1 MKYMSDNMNYN
12 PNEMQDSPESSGGGY
27 GQPSQPNQPPNGNP
41 YVWQAPPQQEGK
53 GYQPPFTQQPGQ
65 GWGNPRAGSGAGPEK
80 EKEPYQWNYA
90 EYEQAQAAAVKPRKK
105 RKGLMVFGILL
116 GTVLAASVLV
126 FAGVGIYSTFVPA
139 PSDTAQLPD
148 DQQTVRVPASDLPSI
163 TLNNKP
169 QNVPD
174 EQLSN
179 GRLTTEQI
187 VEKIQP
193 SIVAI
198 TTYFETQGYSGQ
210 GLGSGIIMR
219 EDGYIVTNAHVV
231 ENAQGITV
239 ILSDAETKYEGR
251 VVGIDT
257 KTDLAVIKVDATG
270 LAPAEFGNSE
280 ETKVGE
286 KVLAIGSPQS
296 LEFAG
301 SVTQGIVSGLNRT
314 LTARDDLGSMTTYS
328 NLIQT
333 DAAINSGNSGGALVN
348 EYGQVIGINSAKVI
362 ATGSDGMGFAIPTS
376 EAKPIIDD
384 LIQYGRVT
392 GRVMLGI
399 TASAVDEVRARLN
412 QWPTGLLVQSTE
424 EGSDIS
430 KKGVVPNDII
440 TKADGQELDGFQSLS
455 DVLDGKKPGDTVELE
470 VYRQGSRYGESGRF
484 FNITVELMEDM
495 GGTSTP
501 ANQQQIPQQQ
511 APNNTQTPDSTQNP
525 GYDQFE
531 EFFNYFFN

>member
-126 FAGVGIYSTFVPA
+126 FAGVGIYSTFAPA

-251 VVGIDT
+251 VVGIDA

-333 DAAINSGNSGGALVN
+333 DAAINPGNSGGALVN
-348 EYGQVIGINSAKVI
+348 EYGQVVGITTAKLAGEDYEGV
-362 ATGSDGMGFAIPTS
+362 GFAIPINN
-376 EAKPIIDD
+376 AKPIIDS
-384 LIQYGRVT
+384 LINDGWVRGRVKI
-392 GRVMLGI
+392 GI
-399 TASAVDEVRARLN
+399 TYREIPESTSIYGNIPR
-412 QWPTGLLVQSTE
+412 GLRVISIE
-424 EGSDIS
+424 EGYDIS
-430 KKGVVPNDII
+430 TKDVQGGDII
-440 TKADGQELDGFQSLS
+440 THMDGQEVWNAGDVAAVLEGKSPGETLELTIYRAGVGSNPRTFNVSIILS
-455 DVLDGKKPGDTVELE
+455 EK
-470 VYRQGSRYGESGRF
+470 QGG
-484 FNITVELMEDM
+484 
-495 GGTSTP
+495 
-501 ANQQQIPQQQ
+501 
-511 APNNTQTPDSTQNP
+511 
-525 GYDQFE
+525 
-531 EFFNYFFN
+531 

>member
-1 MKYMSDNMNYN
+1 MNDNRNYD
-12 PNEMQDSPESSGGGY
+12 PNETRNAPESSGGGY
-27 GQPSQPNQPPNGNP
+27 GQPSPPNQPASGNP
-41 YVWQAPPQQEGK
+41 YVWQAPPQQEGN
-53 GYQPPFTQQPGQ
+53 GYQPPFSQQQPGQ
-65 GWGNPRAGSGAGPEK
+65 GWGNPRASGAEK

-105 RKGLMVFGILL
+105 RRGLMVFGILL

-139 PSDTAQLPD
+139 PSQTAQLPD
-148 DQQTVRVPASDLPSI
+148 DQNTVRVPAADLPSI
-163 TLNNKP
+163 ALNNKP
-169 QNVPD
+169 QNVAD
-174 EQLSN
+174 EVLPN
-179 GRLTTEQI
+179 GRLSTEQI

-198 TTYFETQGYSGQ
+198 TTYFEAQGYSGQ

-270 LAPAEFGNSE
+270 LTPAEFGNSE

-384 LIQYGRVT
+384 LIQHGRVT

-495 GGTSTP
+495 GESSTP
-501 ANQQQIPQQQ
+501 VPQQQ
-511 APNNTQTPDSTQNP
+511 LPQQTPSEQPQNPGSTQNP

>member
-1 MKYMSDNMNYN
+1 MSDNMNYN

-65 GWGNPRAGSGAGPEK
+65 GWGSPRAGSGAGPEK

-126 FAGVGIYSTFVPA
+126 FAGVGIYSTFAPA
-139 PSDTAQLPD
+139 PSDTVQLPD

-210 GLGSGIIMR
+210 GLGSGKI
-219 EDGYIVTNAHVV
+219 GSAHV
-231 ENAQGITV
+231 
-239 ILSDAETKYEGR
+239 
-251 VVGIDT
+251 
-257 KTDLAVIKVDATG
+257 
-270 LAPAEFGNSE
+270 
-280 ETKVGE
+280 
-286 KVLAIGSPQS
+286 
-296 LEFAG
+296 
-301 SVTQGIVSGLNRT
+301 
-314 LTARDDLGSMTTYS
+314 
-328 NLIQT
+328 
-333 DAAINSGNSGGALVN
+333 
-348 EYGQVIGINSAKVI
+348 
-362 ATGSDGMGFAIPTS
+362 
-376 EAKPIIDD
+376 
-384 LIQYGRVT
+384 
-392 GRVMLGI
+392 
-399 TASAVDEVRARLN
+399 
-412 QWPTGLLVQSTE
+412 
-424 EGSDIS
+424 
-430 KKGVVPNDII
+430 
-440 TKADGQELDGFQSLS
+440 
-455 DVLDGKKPGDTVELE
+455 
-470 VYRQGSRYGESGRF
+470 
-484 FNITVELMEDM
+484 
-495 GGTSTP
+495 
-501 ANQQQIPQQQ
+501 
-511 APNNTQTPDSTQNP
+511 
-525 GYDQFE
+525 
-531 EFFNYFFN
+531 